1 VTTSTTTKL
10 LLACALQALAA
21 TSVLAND
28 SMATLGAG
36 GLIFTRSEEITMAK
50 EDLYI
55 SPDKVEVKYLYRNT
69 TDKPVKTIVAFPMPK
84 IGGPVEIM
92 SAVPDEQSDNF
103 MDFSV
108 VQDGEEIEPNLQQR
122 VLVRG
127 IDFTAD
133 VEEQEIP
140 LQPLAKETTEAL
152 KTLDPEVAK
161 DWLAKGLIFDL
172 NGGANNNG
180 QPVTEYVPVWELES
194 IFWWETTF
202 PANADVAVEHRY
214 KPSVGGSAGIVF
226 MWDGKPSDAY
236 ADYQKRYCVN
246 ETFVNATA
254 KLEKKQNP
262 DAGIFF
268 FEQWLSYILTT
279 GNNWYGPIGDFHLTV
294 DKLNPESLVSFCG
307 DNVKKTGPTTFEM
320 RAKDFYP
327 MDDLNILLVVSNK
340 IATKDQ

>member
-1 VTTSTTTKL
+1 MKKTTIL
-10 LLACALQALAA
+10 VFACAFQAFTA
-21 TSVLAND
+21 TCVLAND

-55 SPDKVEVKYLYRNT
+55 SPEKVEVKYLYRNT

-140 LQPLAKETTEAL
+140 LQPLSKETTEAL
-152 KTLDPEVAK
+152 KTLEPEIIK
-161 DWLAKGLIFDL
+161 DWLAKGLIVDL
-172 NGGANNNG
+172 NFSVGDNS
-180 QPVTEYVPVWELES
+180 PPEYVPVWELES

-202 PANADVAVEHRY
+202 PAGKDVEVEHRY
-214 KPSVGGSAGIVF
+214 RPSVGGSAGLVF

-236 ADYQKRYCVN
+236 SDYQKRYCVD
-246 ETFVNATA
+246 EAFVNATA

-262 DAGIFF
+262 DAGIFY

-279 GNNWYGPIGDFHLTV
+279 GSNWYGPIGDFHLTV

-307 DNVKKTGPTTFEM
+307 ENVKKTGPTTFEM

-327 MDDLNILLVVSNK
+327 MDDLNILLIVSNK
-340 IATKDQ
+340 VAMKDPQ

>member
-1 VTTSTTTKL
+1 MTTSTTRL
-10 LLACALQALAA
+10 LFACAFQALAA

-55 SPDKVEVKYLYRNT
+55 SPEKVEVKYLYRNT

-108 VQDGEEIEPNLQQR
+108 VQDGEEIEANLQQR

-127 IDFTAD
+127 IDMTAE
-133 VEEQEIP
+133 VEAQGVP
-140 LQPLAKETTEAL
+140 LQPLSKETTEAL
-152 KTLDPEVAK
+152 KTLDPEIAK
-161 DWLAKGLIFDL
+161 DWLAKGLIYDL

-202 PANADVAVEHRY
+202 PANADVEVEHRY
-214 KPSVGGSAGIVF
+214 KPSVGGSSGLVF
-226 MWDGKPSDAY
+226 AFDGKPSEAY
-236 ADYQKRYCVN
+236 PDYQKRYCVDQA
-246 ETFVNATA
+246 FVDATT
-254 KLEKKQNP
+254 KLESKNKDP
-262 DAGIFF
+262 EVFY

-294 DKLNPESLVSFCG
+294 DKLHPESLVSFCG

-320 RAKDFYP
+320 RAKDYYP
-327 MDDLNILLVVSNK
+327 MDDLNILLIVTNK
-340 IATKDQ
+340 VWMQDQQ

>member
-1 VTTSTTTKL
+1 MTTSKTATL
-10 LLACALQALAA
+10 LLACALQVLAA

-55 SPDKVEVKYLYRNT
+55 SPEKVEVKYLYRNT

-84 IGGPVEIM
+84 IGGPVEVM

-127 IDFTAD
+127 IDFTAE

-140 LQPLAKETTEAL
+140 LQPLLKETTEAL
-152 KTLDPEVAK
+152 KTLEPEVIK
-161 DWLAKGLIFDL
+161 DWLAKGLIVDL
-172 NGGANNNG
+172 NYFSTDTS
-180 QPVTEYVPVWELES
+180 PPEYVPVWELES
-194 IFWWETTF
+194 TFWWETTF
-202 PANADVAVEHRY
+202 PAGAEVEVEHRY
-214 KPSVGGSAGIVF
+214 KPSVGGSAGLVF
-226 MWDGKPSDAY
+226 AFDGKPSDAY
-236 ADYQKRYCVN
+236 ADYQKRYCVD
-246 ETFVNATA
+246 ETFLNATA

-262 DAGIFF
+262 DAGIYY

-294 DKLNPESLVSFCG
+294 DKLNPESIVSFCG
-307 DNVKKTGPTTFEM
+307 EGVKKTGPTTFEM
-320 RAKDFYP
+320 RAKDYYP
-327 MDDLNILLVVSNK
+327 SNDLHILLVVTNK
-340 IATKDQ
+340 VATQAP

>member
-1 VTTSTTTKL
+1 MTTSTTTKL
-10 LLACALQALAA
+10 LLACAFQALAS
-21 TSVLAND
+21 TSLMAND

-69 TDKPVKTIVAFPMPK
+69 SDKPVSTIVAFPMPK

-108 VQDGEEIEPNLQQR
+108 IQDGEEIEPNLQQR

-127 IDFTAD
+127 IDLTAE
-133 VEEQEIP
+133 VEAQEIP

-152 KTLDPEVAK
+152 KTLEPDVVK
-161 DWLAKGLIFDL
+161 DWLAKGLIVDL
-172 NGGANNNG
+172 NYSMGDNS
-180 QPVTEYVPVWELES
+180 PPEYVPVWELES

-202 PANADVAVEHRY
+202 PAGAEVKVEHRY

-236 ADYQKRYCVN
+236 ADYQKRYCVDDG
-246 ETFVNATA
+246 FLKAA
-254 KLEKKQNP
+254 ISLEKKQNP
-262 DAGIFF
+262 DAGIYF

-294 DKLNPESLVSFCG
+294 DKLNAESLVSFCG
-307 DNVKKTGPTTFEM
+307 DGVKKTGPTTFEM
-320 RAKDFYP
+320 RAKDYYP
-327 MDDLNILLVVSNK
+327 MDDLNILLVVSNQ
-340 IATKDQ
+340 IAMQTP